1 MIKLN
6 KKFKNSRGI
15 RFNLTTA
22 LLTIFLFFVA
32 IKGDKSGGSA
42 LQETVD
48 LPNIFVMLKDF
59 SFVFMAVGFVS
70 QILYLRRRNFGL
82 ISNISISWLAMLT
95 IYYFRMCLDEPSM
108 IPKLIISFFIYFWI
122 TYYIGVLKNNFNDGK
137 KETLDIIYFAML
149 WFSFIY
155 SFINAGMLLN
165 GDGVLLLSGRFV
177 GFTDHPNFVGM
188 AASIALA
195 VCVYAF
201 SNQDKAER
209 WLGGIGAA
217 SALFV
222 LIGSGSRTSLITGSV
237 GVFFIAIRW
246 MRTGRNIWGMNF
258 LFAIVLLVL
267 LIPSIGVEIGSSIG
281 LDAAFIRLHESEN
294 TRKDVWDALI
304 LQIANEPLIGVGAS
318 VTASESSFLRIAAAS
333 GLVVGGWFLVNLIT
347 VLVVAI
353 KNLKASCYRGDIV
366 FILLSQVII
375 GSFAEGYLTEF
386 LGLMPV
392 LFVILIAALGIS
404 KGLVLSR

>member
-70 QILYLRRRNFGL
+70 QILYLRRRNFGF